1 MTIKKRISKIYLSQ
15 EGNSKTP
22 KWFAGSKV
30 VYVKWKISYKTD
42 KPKCCLLENLMN
54 EPTFHASFP
63 MSRRAKSEESTCF
76 QWNVSIAVYM
86 KLFSLSVKKCE
97 RR

>member
-1 MTIKKRISKIYLSQ
+1 MKNLIQNRQAKML
-15 EGNSKTP
+15 
-22 KWFAGSKV
+22 FARESN
-30 VYVKWKISYKTD
+30 D
-42 KPKCCLLENLMN
+42 

-86 KLFSLSVKKCE
+86 KLFSLSVKNAKE
-97 RR
+97 DNE